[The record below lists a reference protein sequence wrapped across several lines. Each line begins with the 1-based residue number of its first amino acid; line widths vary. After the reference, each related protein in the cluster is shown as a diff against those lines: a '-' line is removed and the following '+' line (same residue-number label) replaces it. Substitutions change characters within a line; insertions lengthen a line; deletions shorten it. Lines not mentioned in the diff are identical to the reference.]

1 MTLQPANAE
10 HLCTIA
16 NALHDRGLYHEAIQA
31 YRRVIETAP
40 DYAPAYNNLAVTLNH
55 CGFHQEALLACEMA
69 LANDPEAATSYANK
83 GIALKGLGHLTEA
96 ETAYRQSLAINPNQA
111 ATYSSLASLLTSMG
125 REREAVTVYRR
136 ALAINPRLHEARL
149 KLTMLLPPQASE
161 QQCGQTFESA
171 LNELVAAAAEDLPG
185 LGAVVGTAQPFA
197 LAYQPGD
204 HTAALARYGAIVCRA
219 RAAWF
224 ETTVSR
230 TPATPLPTASRLR
243 LLIVSGQIS
252 NHSVWNVLLHGLLK
266 HLDRRRF
273 EVVLYNTASRQ
284 TTESHVAQNLV
295 DHYHFGPRDWVQQTL
310 ADHPDVIFFPEIA
323 MDAVTAQLATL
334 RLAPLQ
340 LAGWGHPITSGL
352 PTIDL
357 YLSGELIEPPDAGQ
371 HYRERLV
378 RLPGTGACSILP
390 PITAVVPNPQQ
401 LELPP
406 DRSLVRFLVCQQAA
420 KLNPAFDHLYPEIA
434 RAVPACRFWFVR
446 DNQTSWQSC
455 MLEERLR
462 HAFDCRGLPSATYLR
477 FIDWQPAEQFLGL
490 LDSMDI
496 YLDTPA
502 FSGYTT
508 AWQALHRGLPVVTLE
523 GRFMRQRL
531 AAGLLRRIGIT
542 TTIAGNEQDYCA
554 RAARL
559 ANDPTFRQSIRKML
573 LATIDTADEDI
584 TVVRA
589 FENVILDN
597 FMGALS

>member
-1 MTLQPANAE
+1 MLSEQRARAE
-10 HLCTIA
+10 HWCREA
-16 NALHDRGLYHEAIQA
+16 DQLHDRGLYAEAIQA
-31 YRRVIETAP
+31 YRRAIEAAP
-40 DYAPAYNNLAVTLNH
+40 AYAPAYNNLAVTLNQ
-55 CGFHQEALLACEMA
+55 CGFHQEALTACEMA
-69 LANDPEAATSYANK
+69 LANDPESAESYANK
-83 GIALKGLGHLTEA
+83 GIALKGLGRVAEA
-96 ETAYRQSLAINPNQA
+96 ETAYRQSLAINPDQA

-125 REREAVTVYRR
+125 RDHEAVTAYRR

-149 KLTMLLPPQASE
+149 KLTMLLPPQAGG
-161 QQCGQTFESA
+161 QQCGQTFETA
-171 LNELVAAAAEDLPG
+171 LDELAAAAAEDLPG

-197 LAYQPGD
+197 LAYRPGD

-224 ETTVSR
+224 EAAVPR
-230 TPATPLPTASRLR
+230 TPATPLPTTGRLR

-266 HLDRRRF
+266 HLDRTRF

-284 TTESHVAQNLV
+284 TAEAHVAKSLV
-295 DHYHFGPRDWVQQTL
+295 DRYHFGPRNWVSQART
-310 ADHPDVIFFPEIA
+310 DHPDVIFFPEIA
-323 MDAVTAQLATL
+323 MDAVTTQLATL

-357 YLSGELIEPPDAGQ
+357 YLSGELLEPPDAGH

-390 PITAVVPNPQQ
+390 PVTAVAPDPQH
-401 LELPP
+401 LELSP
-406 DRSLVRFLVCQQAA
+406 DRSLVRFLICQQAA
-420 KLNPAFDHLYPEIA
+420 KLNPAFDHLYPQIA

-446 DNQTSWQSC
+446 DNQASWQSC

-477 FIDWQPAEQFLGL
+477 FIDWQPAGQFLGL
-490 LDSMDI
+490 LDSMDV

-542 TTIAGNEQDYCA
+542 ATIAGDEQDYCA
-554 RAARL
+554 RAIRL
-559 ANDPTFRQSIRKML
+559 ANDPSFRQSVREML
-573 LATIDTADEDI
+573 LATIDSADEDT

-589 FENVILDN
+589 FEQLILDN
-597 FMGALS
+597 CSRR